1 MTDTKSL
8 ADTDLRYISVPIR
21 YQYYNP
27 ACDRYV
33 HACEAS
39 FLRGDH
45 KLYWEDSHVNHDN
58 RKIKLALTIPAQ
70 EYPFSM

>member
-33 HACEAS
+33 HACEVS

-45 KLYWEDSHVNHDN
+45 KFDWEDSHDYE
-58 RKIKLALTIPAQ
+58 P
-70 EYPFSM
+70 